1 MRRDHW
7 LRLNEAHRV
16 PRRLLSVD
24 ATSQTTLQRRATRHT
39 FRTAAGALDLLGGA
53 GRPEAAPHRVG
64 FDQAADLWEWVAEST
79 ATTHRTVLFAYDL
92 SQLWRLTGALEAL
105 PALGFKPTRTVL
117 NDYSCWGRFVKGK
130 RTLMLCDV
138 RSWLPAPLGRI
149 AGDLNLAAPRPPAVD
164 AGVDAW
170 ERYTRRRAE
179 IVRLACLN
187 LLEWLHDDDLGDF
200 RPTGHAQASAAFRHR
215 FLAPRTV
222 LVHWG
227 GETRDAERRA
237 AWTGRAEVWRPGK
250 VQGPLVEYDYTA
262 AYAWIAER
270 ESLPTRLLGPVVLR
284 DRATLIAASPSRS
297 VLYEADVTTE
307 APTLPTLYDDRIVW
321 PVGSFTTTVWD
332 VELENAIREGATVKL
347 RRAWL
352 YERAPVLRP
361 WARWVLACLAGEVD
375 SIDPL
380 RRRVVKAWSRSLIGR
395 FALRYPELRPIRVE
409 DDAAVKITTIR
420 DAAAGRDVREIQVGF
435 EVFEQAGV
443 VDGADSTPQIMSAV
457 MSHARVRLWRTM
469 RAAGFENVLYVD
481 TDSVLVTPAGAGRI
495 EAELRQGHFPGLRQ
509 KATYS
514 RGDLRAPRNIDL
526 DDERRVAGLPKTA
539 GLRADGVFEAEV
551 WESLTGSLRRRR
563 PAGVFRLQRSF
574 TLGNHDYRREQLDAG
589 GSQPFRLIDGVRV
602 S

>member
-16 PRRLLSVD
+16 PRRLLTVD
-24 ATSQTTLQRRATRHT
+24 AAARSTLQRRATRYT
-39 FRTAAGALDLLGGA
+39 FRNAAGALDLLDA
-53 GRPEAAPHRVG
+53 TGRAEASTQRVS
-64 FDQAADLWEWVAEST
+64 FDAAADLWEWVAEST
-79 ATTHRTVLFAYDL
+79 APTHRTVLFAYDL
-92 SQLWRLTGALEAL
+92 SHLWRLTDALEAL
-105 PALGFKPTRTVL
+105 PALGFTPTRTVL

-130 RTLMLCDV
+130 RTLLLCDV

-149 AGDLNLAAPRPPAVD
+149 AGDLGASAPRPPGQEAT
-164 AGVDAW
+164 ADAW
-170 ERYTRRRAE
+170 TRYTARRAE
-179 IVRLACLN
+179 IVRLACRN

-215 FLAPRTV
+215 FLEPRTV

-270 ESLPTRLLGPVVLR
+270 ERLPTRLLGPIVIR
-284 DRATLIAASPSRS
+284 DRSALLKPLASRS
-297 VLYEADVTTE
+297 VLYEADVATE
-307 APTLPTLYDDRIVW
+307 APTLPTLYDGRIVW
-321 PVGSFTTTVWD
+321 PVGTFRTTVWD
-332 VELENAIREGATVKL
+332 VELAEAVRAGATVTL

-352 YERAPVLRP
+352 YECAPVLRP
-361 WARWVLACLAGEVD
+361 WARWVLSCLAGDVD

-395 FALRYPELRPIRVE
+395 FALRYPELHLSRVE

-420 DAAAGRDVREIQVGF
+420 DAARGIDTREVQVGYQ
-435 EVFEQAGV
+435 VFEQAGV
-443 VDGADSTPQIMSAV
+443 VDGADSTPQLMSAV
-457 MSHARVRLWRTM
+457 MAHARVRLWRTM
-469 RAAGFENVLYVD
+469 QAAGLEHVLYVD
-481 TDSVLVTPAGAGRI
+481 TDSVLVDPVGAGRI
-495 EAELRQGHFPGLRQ
+495 DGRLKQGHFPGLRR

-526 DDERRVAGLPKTA
+526 DDERRVAGLPKNA
-539 GLRADGVFEAEV
+539 GRRPDGVFEAEV

-563 PAGVFRLQRSF
+563 PSGVFRLQRSF
-574 TLGNHDYRREQLDAG
+574 TLGDVDYRRVQLDGG
-589 GSQPFRLIDGVRV
+589 GSRPFRLVDGVRV
-602 S
+602 D